1 MEEIN
6 KFIKGKE
13 IYIVLIIAAIVGH
26 YLLRNRIG
34 KGIKKAGEWF
44 KPDIKDIDPA
54 TADWLNDQIKIN
66 DPPTIQP
73 ETAKRYA
80 DVLRNAVAGWGTDED
95 AVYDV
100 LNLLRNKS
108 DFYTIMR
115 FFGTVEGK
123 NLVQMFQSDEFT
135 LDERLKINNILNRIG
150 LSIKVN

>member
-1 MEEIN
+1 M
-6 KFIKGKE
+6 
-13 IYIVLIIAAIVGH
+13 
-26 YLLRNRIG
+26 RS
-34 KGIKKAGEWF
+34 
-44 KPDIKDIDPA
+44 
-54 TADWLNDQIKIN
+54 Q
-66 DPPTIQP
+66 
-73 ETAKRYA
+73 
-80 DVLRNAVAGWGTDED
+80 GTDED

>member
-80 DVLRNAVAGWGTDED
+80 DVLRNAVAGHRRG
-95 AVYDV
+95 
-100 LNLLRNKS
+100 R
-108 DFYTIMR
+108 
-115 FFGTVEGK
+115 
-123 NLVQMFQSDEFT
+123 
-135 LDERLKINNILNRIG
+135 RI
-150 LSIKVN
+150 

>member
-34 KGIKKAGEWF
+34 KGMKKAGEWF
-44 KPDIKDIDPA
+44 KPDIKDIDPV

-108 DFYTIMR
+108 DFYTIIR

>member
-13 IYIVLIIAAIVGH
+13 IFILIIIAAIVAH
-26 YLLRNRIG
+26 YLFMNSIG
-34 KGIKKAGEWF
+34 DKAEKLKDWL
-44 KPDIKDIDPA
+44 KPDIDDIDSA